1 MKKILLFLLLSVSIL
16 SFGAESKQSILKLIK
31 DVEKNPA
38 AESSISKYE
47 RIIDFS
53 IETEDFEI
61 KLYPE
66 FISIENEN
74 TDKNIEKILLGSYL
88 AGVLKNPLEK
98 KTMPK
103 TSDGIKQE
111 LKVYKILKKNK
122 NIKSV
127 FFEELINSE
136 KNGTVSSVYED
147 YDKNR

>member
-16 SFGAESKQSILKLIK
+16 SFGTESKQSILKLIK

-47 RIIDFS
+47 KIIDFS

-66 FISIENEN
+66 FISLENDN
-74 TDKNIEKILLGSYL
+74 TDQNTEKILLGSYL

-98 KTMPK
+98 NTKPK

-111 LKVYKILKKNK
+111 LKVYKILKKNR

-127 FFEELINSE
+127 FFEELINAE
-136 KNGTVSSVYED
+136 KAGTISSVYED
-147 YDKNR
+147 YDKNK